1 MRDEDRADKLARAI
15 EEMVQGGL
23 PEDLGDE
30 ELKEL
35 LQIARIRL
43 DAARMA
49 TQTGA
54 ETQEAELGRL
64 TTRPRPGPPGER
76 PAISEQHREAV
87 WQRVQARIGAHQG
100 EKSGLV
106 RWPLQRRDREAEYF
120 GAVLDRMILGEPIWE
135 AADSRLEELL
145 RVAPRRRASTLTET
159 AGLTDQSA
167 RVWSRLRPRLMA
179 RLMGGRRPGGVG

>member
-30 ELKEL
+30 DLEEL

-54 ETQEAELGRL
+54 ETQDAVLERL
-64 TTRPRPGPPGER
+64 IARLHLLRGER
-76 PAISEQHREAV
+76 NGGETGPSIVDSAGDIAPDDDDPENVGVRELQDIISIRHHAAEEAAAISEQHREAG
-87 WQRVQARIGAHQG
+87 WQRGQAPNGGRQG
-100 EKSGLV
+100 ENSG
-106 RWPLQRRDREAEYF
+106 P
-120 GAVLDRMILGEPIWE
+120 
-135 AADSRLEELL
+135 
-145 RVAPRRRASTLTET
+145 
-159 AGLTDQSA
+159 
-167 RVWSRLRPRLMA
+167 
-179 RLMGGRRPGGVG
+179 